1 MLLELQ
7 NTVLKMIARGDSLQ
21 ATMDRLCGQV
31 EALAPGV
38 VCSVLAKD
46 KDGFMHPLAGPSLPE
61 DYNAAIDGI
70 AAGPNV
76 GSCGASAFLGVP
88 VAVIDIAT
96 DPRWVDF
103 KHLPL
108 PLGLLACW
116 SSPIFDK
123 KGRVIGTFALYFK
136 ERRGPT
142 NLEQAL
148 VEACLPACTVAME
161 LHERLLEQER
171 QSKTDALTDLPNRAA
186 FEHDIETRK
195 LLPWALLLIDVDH
208 LKTVND
214 TFGHLA
220 GDELIRIV
228 ASRLSRCAGADKVY
242 RLGGDEF
249 AVIMAT
255 NCSQA
260 VLSRGWDMV
269 AAAKSAADCKGH
281 TVYPTVTAGGAIYTD
296 GNTDITRQNADLA
309 LYHAKETRRG
319 TFVLHDRALV
329 TSISGRM
336 GAIRMVA
343 DALEDDRIEAY
354 YQPVIRLDSGEIVG
368 VEALCRIRAQDG
380 SIVPASDFHEATK
393 DGRVAGLITGRMV
406 ARVAQD
412 IGDWLAMG
420 IPFQHVGINVS
431 APDFHSGR
439 LSNLLQTE
447 FACAGVDLKHVILEV
462 TESVYLGQR
471 DQPVS
476 REIKALRKAGL
487 KIALDDFGT
496 GFASLTH
503 LLTVPVDIIKIDRSF
518 VERLSAGE
526 IGAAVVEGILHIAR
540 NIGVRVVAEGIES
553 ESQAVALR
561 EMGCVLG
568 QGFLYSR
575 AVDKATMTTL
585 LLQRAQGIEQRAV
598 A

>member
-171 QSKTDALTDLPNRAA
+171 QSPTDALTDLPNRAA

>member
-1 MLLELQ
+1 
-7 NTVLKMIARGDSLQ
+7 
-21 ATMDRLCGQV
+21 
-31 EALAPGV
+31 
-38 VCSVLAKD
+38 
-46 KDGFMHPLAGPSLPE
+46 
-61 DYNAAIDGI
+61 
-70 AAGPNV
+70 
-76 GSCGASAFLGVP
+76 
-88 VAVIDIAT
+88 
-96 DPRWVDF
+96 
-103 KHLPL
+103 
-108 PLGLLACW
+108 
-116 SSPIFDK
+116 
-123 KGRVIGTFALYFK
+123 
-136 ERRGPT
+136 
-142 NLEQAL
+142 
-148 VEACLPACTVAME
+148 ME

-281 TVYPTVTAGGAIYTD
+281 TVYPTVAAGGAIYTD

>member
-148 VEACLPACTVAME
+148 VEACLPACTVALE

-354 YQPVIRLDSGEIVG
+354 CQPVIRLDSGEIVG

>member
-21 ATMDRLCGQV
+21 ATMDRLCDQV

-46 KDGFMHPLAGPSLPE
+46 KNGYMHPLAGPSLPE
-61 DYNAAIDGI
+61 QYSAAIDGI
-70 AAGPNV
+70 PAGPNV

-88 VAVIDIAT
+88 IAVVDIAT

-123 KGRVIGTFALYFK
+123 QGRVIGTFAFYFR

-142 NLEQAL
+142 KLEKAL

-186 FEHDIETRK
+186 FQHDIETRK
-195 LLPWALLLIDVDH
+195 LSEWALLLIDVDH

-220 GDELIRIV
+220 GDDLIRTV
-228 ASRLSRCAGADKVY
+228 ATRLSRCARSDEVY

-255 NCSQA
+255 DSKET
-260 VLSRGWDMV
+260 VMSRGWDMV
-269 AAAKSAADCKGH
+269 AAARSAAECKGH
-281 TVYPTVTAGGAIYTD
+281 TVYPTVTVGGAIHAD
-296 GNTDITRQNADLA
+296 GNADVTRQNADFA

-319 TFVLHDRALV
+319 TFVLHDRTLA

-336 GAIRMVA
+336 SAIRMVA
-343 DALEDDRIEAY
+343 DALEDNRIDAH

-368 VEALCRIRAQDG
+368 VEALCRVKAEDG
-380 SIVPASDFHEATK
+380 SIVPACDFHEATK
-393 DGRVAGLITGRMV
+393 DARVAGLITGRMV
-406 ARVAQD
+406 ARVARD
-412 IGDWLAMG
+412 VGDWLAMG

-431 APDFHSGR
+431 APDFHSGG
-439 LSNLLQTE
+439 LSDLLQTE
-447 FACAGVDLKHVILEV
+447 FARAAVDLKHVILEV

-476 REIKALRKAGL
+476 REIKALRDAGL

-518 VERLSAGE
+518 VERLSAGDV
-526 IGAAVVEGILHIAR
+526 GAAVVEGILHIAR
-540 NIGVRVVAEGIES
+540 NIGVRVVAEGVET
-553 ESQAVALR
+553 ESQAAVLR
-561 EMGCVLG
+561 GMGCVLG

-575 AVDKATMTTL
+575 AVDKREMTKL
-585 LLQRAQGIEQRAV
+585 LLERAQDIENRAV

>member
-7 NTVLKMIARGDSLQ
+7 NTVLKMVARGDSLR
-21 ATMDRLCGQV
+21 ATMNRLCGEV

-46 KDGFMHPLAGPSLPE
+46 RGGFMHPLAGPSLSE
-61 DYNAAIDGI
+61 EYSGAIDGI
-70 AAGPNV
+70 AAGPSV
-76 GSCGASAFLGVP
+76 GSCGTAAFLGEP
-88 VAVIDIAT
+88 VDVVDIET

-123 KGRVIGTFALYFK
+123 QGQVIGTFAFYFK

-142 NLEQAL
+142 KLARAL
-148 VEACLPACTVAME
+148 VEACLPVCTVAME

-171 QSKTDALTDLPNRAA
+171 QSRTDALTGLQNRAA
-186 FEHDIETRK
+186 FEHSIRTRK
-195 LLPWALLLIDVDH
+195 ALHWALFLIDVDH

-220 GDELIRIV
+220 GDELIRTV
-228 ASRLSRCAGADKVY
+228 ASRLAKCAGSDEIY

-249 AVIMAT
+249 AVLMTAE
-255 NCSQA
+255 SLEA
-260 VLSRGWDMV
+260 VRRRGWELV
-269 AAAKSAADCKGH
+269 AAAKSATDCKGH
-281 TVYPTVTAGGAIYTD
+281 TVYPTVTVGGAIDTN
-296 GNTDITRQNADLA
+296 GNPEITRQNADFA
-309 LYHAKETRRG
+309 LYHAKEIRRG
-319 TFVLHDRALV
+319 TFVMHDQALA

-336 GAIRMVA
+336 SAIRMVA
-343 DALEDDRIEAY
+343 DALDENRVEAH
-354 YQPVIRLDSGEIVG
+354 YQPVIRLDTGEIVG
-368 VEALCRIRAQDG
+368 VEALCRVKSNDG
-380 SIVPASDFHEATK
+380 SIIPACDFHEATK
-393 DGRVAGLITGRMV
+393 DARVAGLITSRMV
-406 ARVAQD
+406 ARVAND
-412 IGDWLAMG
+412 VSNWLAMG

-431 APDFHSGR
+431 AADFHSGG
-439 LSNLLQTE
+439 LADLLQTE
-447 FACAGVDLKHVILEV
+447 FGRADVDLKHVILEV

-476 REIKALRKAGL
+476 KEIKALRDAGL

-503 LLTVPVDIIKIDRSF
+503 LLTVPVDIVKIDRSF
-518 VERLSAGE
+518 VERLSVGE
-526 IGAAVVEGILHIAR
+526 VGAAVVEGIIHIAR
-540 NIGVRVVAEGIES
+540 NIGVRVVAEGIET
-553 ESQAVALR
+553 ERQAHTLIS
-561 EMGCVLG
+561 MGCVLG
-568 QGFLYSR
+568 QGFLYSP
-575 AVDKATMTTL
+575 AVDKGEMSTL
-585 LLQRAQGIEQRAV
+585 LLDRAQGLQERAV

>member
-354 YQPVIRLDSGEIVG
+354 YQPVIRLDSREIVG

-575 AVDKATMTTL
+575 AVHKATMTTL